1 MAEEIKTAWLFLTWL
16 APPIKAVVTIFW
28 MMCAMTNKKPLSI
41 GLAWQEAREFL
52 IREAALLVPVALLFI
67 SIPVALLLTLMPANI
82 QPGMDPAQAAKIA
95 IPPAVGF
102 AGLGVGLLML
112 TGLLTLYALALKPQ
126 ISVREAL
133 QLAVRRL
140 PVALAATIGIMV
152 ALFVPGVLV
161 ASISRPAGE
170 VLMIVLGA
178 VISVRLATLDA
189 VIVDTQD
196 GPVVAAKRAWAH
208 SRGNALR
215 IFAVVAMVGVA
226 LFAAM
231 MTVQVVFGLVG
242 LAFGGA
248 AGVRPAGALGAAVAL
263 GLGRVLIAAMMARI
277 YRQIE
282 G

>member
-1 MAEEIKTAWLFLTWL
+1 M
-16 APPIKAVVTIFW
+16 TIFW
-28 MMCAMTNKKPLSI
+28 MMHAMTNNKPLSI
-41 GLAWQEAREFL
+41 GLAWQEARVFL
-52 IREAALLVPVALLFI
+52 MREAALLVPVALLFI

-82 QPGMDPAQAAKIA
+82 QPGMDATQAAKVS
-95 IPPAVGF
+95 IPPAVGL
-102 AGLGVGLLML
+102 AGIGVGLLML
-112 TGLLTLYALALKPQ
+112 VGLLTLYALALKPQ

-140 PVALAATIGIMV
+140 PVALGATLGIMA
-152 ALFVPGVLV
+152 ALFVPGALV
-161 ASISRPAGE
+161 ASVSRPAGE
-170 VLMIVLGA
+170 ALMILLGA

-189 VIVDTQD
+189 VIVDTQH
-196 GPVVAAKRAWAH
+196 GPLAAAKRAWTH

-215 IFAVVAMVGVA
+215 LLAVIAMIGVA